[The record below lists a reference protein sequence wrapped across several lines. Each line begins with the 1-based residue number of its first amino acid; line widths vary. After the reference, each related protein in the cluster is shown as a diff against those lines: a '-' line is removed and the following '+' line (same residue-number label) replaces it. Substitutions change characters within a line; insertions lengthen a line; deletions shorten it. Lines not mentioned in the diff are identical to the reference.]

1 MPHKKP
7 AAKTPKLPDYPIL
20 RGPKNVRRPSPRE
33 LERLDRAQRIR
44 RITRKNP
51 ATAV

>member
-1 MPHKKP
+1 MPKSKAKP
-7 AAKTPKLPDYPIL
+7 TTDYPIL

-51 ATAV
+51 ATAT